1 MNNFKR
7 FLKSFT
13 PYQKWYLIIVVAITA
28 LFVIFLPEMMLED
41 TSNLFVVICS
51 VIAVI
56 ANPLCELM
64 ISKQSRYNFLVDIFL
79 IEVPELVICWW
90 NGWYTIAIVTI
101 AYWIP
106 VSLISYLRWGK
117 HPDQEETEMTAVKT
131 LSPKQDV
138 LIVAAIFVF
147 AFLVGSLISRIP
159 GASDSFLDALSTGF
173 GMANGIL
180 LLLRYREQWY
190 AWLITLVLYAILYIR
205 GGAYIMLITVAAM
218 FVNTCY
224 GYYKWY
230 IYNKTHNEDGT
241 LKTSA

>member
-28 LFVIFLPEMMLED
+28 LFVIFLPDMMLED

-131 LSPKQDV
+131 LCPGIPVEDPDRRISACK
-138 LIVAAIFVF
+138 AIPLVTGLS
-147 AFLVGSLISRIP
+147 FLREADP
-159 GASDSFLDALSTGF
+159 GAVHFL
-173 GMANGIL
+173 
-180 LLLRYREQWY
+180 
-190 AWLITLVLYAILYIR
+190 
-205 GGAYIMLITVAAM
+205 
-218 FVNTCY
+218 
-224 GYYKWY
+224 
-230 IYNKTHNEDGT
+230 
-241 LKTSA
+241 